1 MSGMRALD
9 FPFRLEG
16 RGEFAITF
24 NYARLVR
31 SQVIDAVM
39 TNLGERVMRPRYGCD
54 FQAALFDP
62 SDELVRRDAAS
73 SIRARLEQL
82 VPRAIVRNVT
92 VEVPDITT
100 QTVFSA
106 AEPGMVIITILYR
119 PSLYDTDTTLAVPV
133 ASEFIARQA
142 AIQRGQVNA

>member
-1 MSGMRALD
+1 MKAID

-16 RGEFAITF
+16 RGEWGITS
-24 NYARLVR
+24 NYNRIVR

-54 FQAALFDP
+54 FQSALFDP
-62 SDELVRRDAAS
+62 SDELVRRDAAAM
-73 SIRARLEQL
+73 IKKRLEQL
-82 VPRAIVRNVT
+82 VSRAIVRSVT
-92 VEVPDITT
+92 IEVPSSATATT
-100 QTVFSA
+100 FNG

-119 PSLYDTDTTLAVPV
+119 ASLYDTDTTLAVPV

-142 AIQRGQVNA
+142 AIQRGQLNA

>member
-1 MSGMRALD
+1 MKALD

-16 RGEFAITF
+16 RGQFATTF
-24 NYARLVR
+24 NYNRVVR
-31 SQVIDAVM
+31 AQVIDAVM

-62 SDELVRRDAAS
+62 SDELIRRDAAAMIKS
-73 SIRARLEQL
+73 RLEQL
-82 VPRAIVRNVT
+82 VPRAIVRRVT
-92 VEVPDITT
+92 IEVPSMQT
-100 QTVFSA
+100 QTVFTA

-119 PSLYDTDTTLAVPV
+119 PSLYATDTTLSVPV

-142 AIQRGQVNA
+142 AIQRGQLNA

>member
-1 MSGMRALD
+1 MKALD

-16 RGEFAITF
+16 RGQFAITP
-24 NYARLVR
+24 NYNRIVR
-31 SQVIDAVM
+31 SQVIDAIM

-73 SIRARLEQL
+73 MIKTRLEQL
-82 VPRAIVRNVT
+82 VPRAIVRNVS
-92 VEVPDITT
+92 VEVPDMTT
-100 QTVFSA
+100 QTSSGA
-106 AEPGMVIITILYR
+106 AEPGTVIITVLYR
-119 PSLYDTDTTLAVPV
+119 ASLYDTDTVLAVPV

-142 AIQRGQVNA
+142 AIQRGQLNA

>member
-1 MSGMRALD
+1 MKALD

-16 RGEFAITF
+16 RGQFAMTP
-24 NYARLVR
+24 NYNRIVR
-31 SQVIDAVM
+31 AQVIDAVM

-73 SIRARLEQL
+73 MIKTRLEQL

-92 VEVPDITT
+92 VEVPSSLT
-100 QTVFSA
+100 QTSSNA
-106 AEPGMVIITILYR
+106 AEPGTVIITIVYR
-119 PSLYDTDTTLAVPV
+119 PSLYDTDTVLAVPV

>member
-1 MSGMRALD
+1 MKALD

-16 RGEFAITF
+16 RGQFAMTP
-24 NYARLVR
+24 NYNRIVR
-31 SQVIDAVM
+31 AQVIDAVM

-73 SIRARLEQL
+73 MIKTRLEQL

-92 VEVPDITT
+92 VEVPNSLT
-100 QTVFSA
+100 QTSFGGA
-106 AEPGMVIITILYR
+106 DPGTVIITIIYR
-119 PSLYDTDTTLAVPV
+119 PSLYDTDTVLAVPV
-133 ASEFIARQA
+133 ASEFVARQA